1 MHRHRHRHRG
11 PARAQFLEDL
21 QVDLVR
27 LAAAAEAL
35 RIGQAEQPRLAQRA
49 EQPLGVGRGAF
60 VLIDPGGQLLVGDL
74 PGEGE
79 ENLGVPVRQQA
90 VHRHGGS

>member
-21 QVDLVR
+21 QVDLVG

-35 RIGQAEQPRLAQRA
+35 RIGQAERARLAERA
-49 EQPLGVGRGAF
+49 EQPLGIGRRAF
-60 VLIDPGGQLLVGDL
+60 VPIGPGGQFRVGDL

-79 ENLGVPVRQQA
+79 EILGALVRQEA
-90 VHRHGGS
+90 VYGHGGS